1 MTAQAP
7 AQVQVQMQASN
18 DVANPSVATILA
30 RLWAIAGLDP
40 AALEDVQLTGAE
52 PVLPSTFRVDA
63 AAQST
68 IAASALA
75 AAQVLRQRSGVRQ
88 QAVVGMRHAAAEFR
102 SERYMRVDGK
112 TVGETWDRIAGA
124 YPCGD
129 GRWVRL
135 HTNFAHHRDGVLKI
149 LGCAY
154 DKEAVAKALL
164 GWKAE
169 AFETAASEASL
180 VVAMMRSFAE
190 WDAHPHG
197 KAIAGLPVMTLERI
211 GDTLAMPLAQSD
223 RPLSGVRVLD
233 LTRVIAGPVCGRTL
247 AAHGADVLNITAAH
261 LPAVH
266 PLVIDS
272 GRGKLTAQLDLRT
285 NEGRAKLQALV
296 RECDIFVQGY
306 RPGGLASHGFAPEE
320 LVRLRPGIICVTL
333 SAYGHAGPWSGKRGF
348 DSLVQTATGFNHAE
362 GQAAGID
369 KPGPLPCQALDHGSG
384 YLMAFGAL
392 AALSRRAREGGSW
405 QVRVSLAQTG
415 HWLRHLGRLP
425 NGLAVPDTTFDA
437 VKDLLETT
445 KSGHGAQTGVRHAGV
460 LTKTPTRWDRPAM
473 PLGAHPAQWP
483 ARK

>member
-1 MTAQAP
+1 MTAH
-7 AQVQVQMQASN
+7 AQRHPGKVAANASVPEIVG
-18 DVANPSVATILA
+18 D
-30 RLWAIAGLDP
+30 LWGLAGLAP
-40 AALEDVQLTGAE
+40 AALSDVQLTGQE

-75 AAQVLRQRSGVRQ
+75 AAGVLGQRSGLRQ
-88 QAVVGMRHAAAEFR
+88 QVIVGMRHAAAEFR

-112 TVGETWDRIAGA
+112 TVGETWDKIAGA

-135 HTNFAHHRDGVLKI
+135 HTNFTHHREGVLKI

-154 DKEAVAKALL
+154 DKDAVAKALM

-169 AFETAASEASL
+169 EFETAASEAGL

-197 KAIAGLPVMTLERI
+197 KAIAGLPVMTIERI
-211 GDTLAMPLAQSD
+211 GDAPPMPLTKAD
-223 RPLSGVRVLD
+223 RPLSGIRVLD

-266 PLVIDS
+266 PLVVDS
-272 GRGKLTAQLDLRT
+272 GRGKLTTQLDLRT
-285 NEGRAKLQALV
+285 DPGRAHLQILTRGA
-296 RECDIFVQGY
+296 DIFVQGY
-306 RPGGLASHGFAPEE
+306 RPGGLAAQGFAPEE
-320 LVRLRPGIICVTL
+320 LARLRPGIICVSL

-362 GQAAGID
+362 GQASGTD

-384 YLMAFGAL
+384 YLMAFGAI
-392 AALSRRAREGGSW
+392 AALSRRMREGGSW
-405 QVRVSLAQTG
+405 HVRVSLAQTA

-425 NGLAVPDTTFDA
+425 DGLAVPDTTFEA
-437 VKDLLETT
+437 VKDLLETA
-445 KSGHGAQTGVRHAGV
+445 KSGHGMQTGVRHAGV

-473 PLGAHPAQWP
+473 PLGSHPAQWP
-483 ARK
+483 T